1 MQKGAKSVYMFQKAL
16 LIFEKEKQDEE
27 GVEQVQKRKGNGT
40 ERGRGNKKRQEQCK
54 SREKNKQ
61 QEIQTTFF
69 RSSLLRFK
77 GRNLA
82 KTSDIQFCPKGTYT
96 IHHNPL
102 RVKGKEMKTK
112 GTQKQEGTGQLNRK
126 LEVR

>member
-1 MQKGAKSVYMFQKAL
+1 MEQK
-16 LIFEKEKQDEE
+16 EE
-27 GVEQVQKRKGNGT
+27 GEIKKGKNNAKAEKRTNN
-40 ERGRGNKKRQEQCK
+40 RQFKRH
-54 SREKNKQ
+54 SSD
-61 QEIQTTFF
+61 IF

-112 GTQKQEGTGQLNRK
+112 GTQKQEGTGNVVINST
-126 LEVR
+126 EN